1 MALILFHDF
10 THLSL
15 YMKAK
20 GATGDITATLVN
32 DSAEDTERLDKKAN
46 VSSGRR
52 GADPRIKMHVWKQ
65 SFDLRIP
72 FFPFTYFL

>member
-1 MALILFHDF
+1 MALILFHEF

-20 GATGDITATLVN
+20 GATGEITATLVN
-32 DSAEDTERLDKKAN
+32 DSAEDTERLEKKAN

-52 GADPRIKMHVWKQ
+52 GADPRIKMHVREVI
-65 SFDLRIP
+65 F
-72 FFPFTYFL
+72 